1 MAICVITT
9 CCLISSL
16 VSDLKHR
23 QLLRLHG
30 SQALQLWRM
39 EWSLAPYS
47 LTLLKHLIWSTTL
60 YYSLLLSK
68 LNSLSVLDDSTARKW
83 FESYLSNRCQVSACN
98 NRQSNKAI
106 VPIGVPQGLSLGP
119 LLFTVYINDLPDRLE
134 HYMQMILSYSF
145 PFQIY
150 S

>member
-1 MAICVITT
+1 MENGMVTSAAFI
-9 CCLISSL
+9 
-16 VSDLKHR
+16 DLTKAFDSVNH
-23 QLLRLHG
+23 
-30 SQALQLWRM
+30 
-39 EWSLAPYS
+39 
-47 LTLLKHLIWSTTL
+47 
-60 YYSLLLSK
+60 SLLLSK
-68 LNSLSVLDDSTARKW
+68 LNSLSVLDHSTARKW

-98 NRQSNKAI
+98 NSQSNKAI

-119 LLFTVYINDLPDRLE
+119 LLFTVCINDLPDRLE

>member
-1 MAICVITT
+1 MVTSAVF
-9 CCLISSL
+9 
-16 VSDLKHR
+16 VDLTKAFDIVNH
-23 QLLRLHG
+23 
-30 SQALQLWRM
+30 
-39 EWSLAPYS
+39 
-47 LTLLKHLIWSTTL
+47 
-60 YYSLLLSK
+60 SLLLSK
-68 LNSLSVLDDSTARKW
+68 LNSLSVLDDSRARKW

-98 NRQSNKAI
+98 NSQSNKAI
-106 VPIGVPQGLSLGP
+106 VPIGVPQGSSVGP